1 MLSAVPRTERSKEVI
16 LSENIQ
22 KDFPE
27 KVILASVEN
36 MTKKAKILPIGERVE
51 EYKSRCEWARC
62 IQGILKSS
70 VE

>member
-1 MLSAVPRTERSKEVI
+1 M

-36 MTKKAKILPIGERVE
+36 MTKKAKILPIGESVE
-51 EYKSRCEWARC
+51 EYKSICEWARC
-62 IQGILKSS
+62 MQGVRTSS